1 MCELMSV
8 IRGEN
13 AIQFCVNKDSTKN
26 DTGRFLYIII
36 EGEGFPYYL

>member
-13 AIQFCVNKDSTKN
+13 AIQFATQDV
-26 DTGRFLYIII
+26 FLYIII